1 MLQNMHLYLTDTE
14 IVQFLSS
21 VKIHNI
27 CIGDIENHIPE
38 NISELENLVI
48 IDKDLCE
55 IIDKNQLM

>member
-27 CIGDIENHIPE
+27 CIVYIEKHIPE
-38 NISELENLVI
+38 NISGLENLVI

>member
-21 VKIHNI
+21 VKIYNI
-27 CIGDIENHIPE
+27 CIVDIENHIPE